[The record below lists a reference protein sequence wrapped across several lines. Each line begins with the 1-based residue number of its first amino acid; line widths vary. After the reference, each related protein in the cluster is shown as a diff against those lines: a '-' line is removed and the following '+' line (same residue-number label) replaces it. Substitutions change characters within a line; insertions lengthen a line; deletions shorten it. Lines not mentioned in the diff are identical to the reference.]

1 MSRRVVTLHP
11 QWKQAC
17 IGPDGTLREAI
28 ETIDRA
34 VLQIALVVDEN
45 RRLLG
50 VLTDGDIRRALLQ
63 AGSLEVPVRAVM
75 NTAPVTASVDT
86 PKGRLRQLMRSR
98 GVQQVPLVDDQG
110 CLAGVVTLPALLQ
123 KTRRDNPVLLMA
135 GGFGTRL
142 RPLTDHLPKPLLRV
156 GGRPILEHILQRF
169 VEAGFETF
177 YISVHYRAEMI
188 KAYFGEGEKW
198 GVTIRYLEEKTPLG
212 TGGCLKLLPDA
223 LERDLIVMNGDVLTE
238 VDFTQLLAFHETHE
252 AEATVCVRPYSHQI
266 PFGVVETTGDRMV
279 AMVEKPIYTH
289 FVNAGIYVLSP
300 AFVEEVPEGRQ
311 DIPDLLQRAVA
322 RGGKVATFPMHEYWR
337 DIGRPDDFQQAQADY
352 ALMYG

>member
-1 MSRRVVTLHP
+1 MTHRIVTLHP
-11 QWKQAC
+11 RWKQAC
-17 IGPDGTLREAI
+17 LGPDSTLREAI

-34 VLQIALVVDEN
+34 VLQIALVTDAQQ
-45 RRLLG
+45 RLLG

-63 AGSLEVPVRAVM
+63 HGSLDVPVRTVM
-75 NTAPVTASVDT
+75 NERPVTAPVGTSD
-86 PKGRLRQLMRSR
+86 RQLRQLMLSR
-98 GVQQVPLVDDQG
+98 GVQQVPLVEENG
-110 CLAGVVTLPALLQ
+110 CLRGVVTLPDLLQ
-123 KTRRDNPVLLMA
+123 NTRRTNPVLLMA

-188 KAYFGEGEKW
+188 KAYFGDGEKW
-198 GVTIRYLEEKTPLG
+198 GVRIRYLEEKEPLG
-212 TGGCLKLLPDA
+212 TGGCLRLLPA
-223 LERDLIVMNGDVLTE
+223 PLQQDLIVMNGDVLTE
-238 VDFTQLLAFHETHE
+238 VDFAQLLAFHETHE

-279 AMVEKPIYTH
+279 AMVEKPVYTH

-300 AFVEEVPEGRQ
+300 AFVERVPEGRQ
-311 DIPDLLQRAVA
+311 DIPDLLQQAVA
-322 RGGKVATFPMHEYWR
+322 RGGRVATFPMHEYWR